1 MDELDELKRKVS
13 LKYYLETQG
22 YKANREGF
30 IVPCP
35 KCGSTNH
42 NSTDKGHFRVNT
54 KDGIDV
60 YNSFSGCCKGGSIID
75 YFINVEGLSQADA
88 IKKLKELGGVD
99 TSKKYSNLRENCK
112 GKLRLAETKI
122 VEPTKETKEQI
133 EKNKTFIL
141 NGIKNNNIDLVME
154 YMKTRGIS
162 QETTEKYNIFADAKN
177 VYIPTSEASYV
188 GRART
193 KEQEKIRRYDNSK
206 GVVDAFN
213 LHYLTD
219 EQIEGN
225 KAVYICEGVF
235 DALSIEDVGLKAIA
249 INGAQ
254 NQSKLLDAIDKNPKR
269 SRELT
274 FIITLDTD
282 ETGERDAEE
291 LKKKLDDRNVRNL
304 VFKLPFKSD
313 DKRYKDVNE
322 FYIDNCNDDAS
333 KSYFKTYLNPTQ
345 NDTAL
350 DYLAEFFNQ
359 VEANKKRKPLKTGLA
374 NLDDELHGIK
384 TGLYVIGAISSL
396 GKTTLISQI
405 ADNLAKQGE
414 KVIFFSLEQSKTELI
429 AKSLSRESFYLK
441 ANQGKSQA
449 DFINF
454 DTDDDLSNEALR
466 NYFNSVASNLS
477 YIEGNFDL
485 NVIGIRKYIENYINI
500 NNAKPIVIVDYLQ
513 ILRPI
518 NDRLSDKQVVDYNVS
533 ELKRISRDNDIPI
546 FLISSFNR
554 DNYLQ
559 AVDYASF
566 KESGA
571 IEYGADVVLGLQLK
585 VLETNNVFS
594 KKENI
599 NEKRRIINEAKSSNP
614 REVELICLKN
624 RNGKSYFKCYFDY
637 YPIFNTFKAV
647 DEDGNAYFEKA

>member
-1 MDELDELKRKVS
+1 MDELDELKRNVS
-13 LKYYLETQG
+13 LKYYLESQG
-22 YKANREGF
+22 FRTNREGF

-42 NSTDKGHFRVNT
+42 KSTDKGHFRISN
-54 KDGIDV
+54 KDGIEI

-75 YFINVEGLSQADA
+75 YFINVEGLTQADA
-88 IKKLKELGGVD
+88 IKKLKELGGIN
-99 TSKKYSNLRENCK
+99 TTYKPRKLRENCEK
-112 GKLRLAETKI
+112 KIKLAETKTI
-122 VEPTKETKEQI
+122 EQTKESREQL
-133 EKNKTFIL
+133 EKNKAFIL
-141 NGIKNNNIDLVME
+141 NGIKNKNIDQVME

-162 QETTEKYNIFADAKN
+162 QETTEKYNIFADAN
-177 VYIPTSEASYV
+177 YVYIPTSEASYV
-188 GRART
+188 GRATT
-193 KEQEKIRRYDNSK
+193 KEQADKLRYNNSK

-225 KAVYICEGVF
+225 KAIYICEGVF

-269 SRELT
+269 AKELT
-274 FIITLDTD
+274 FIIALDTD

-291 LKKKLDDRNVRNL
+291 LKKKLDERNVSNIIY
-304 VFKLPFKSD
+304 KLPFKSED
-313 DKRYKDVNE
+313 ERYKDVNE
-322 FYIDNCNDDAS
+322 YYLDFNDDDR
-333 KSYFKTYLNPTQ
+333 KDTFKTYLNPMQ
-345 NDTAL
+345 EDTAL
-350 DYLAEFFNQ
+350 DYMNEFFKQ
-359 VEANKKRKPLKTGLA
+359 VEAYKKRKKLKTGLA

-396 GKTTLISQI
+396 GKTTFISQV

-414 KVIFFSLEQSKTELI
+414 KVLFFTLEQSKTELI
-429 AKSLSRESFYLK
+429 AKSLSRESFYIK

-454 DTDDDLSNEALR
+454 DIEDELSNEALR
-466 NYFNSVASNLS
+466 NYFNSVAFNLS

-513 ILRPI
+513 ILRPL
-518 NDRLSDKQVVDYNVS
+518 NDRLSDKQVVDFNVS

-546 FLISSFNR
+546 FLVSSFNR

-559 AVDYASF
+559 AVDFTSF

-585 VLETNNVFS
+585 VLETNEVFS

-647 DEDGNAYFEKA
+647 DEDGNQYFEKG